1 MSKEATALYKLLV
14 KNDFQFDDDFM
25 KWKLRPA
32 KEILKSN
39 KDHCYG
45 TSYLAYRTIPGAK
58 RLYIIETRRLLNEK
72 DRKSLAAKRIPKDLF
87 SPNSNTHALT
97 YFTVGNSFYWF
108 EYSFGKYAGIHK
120 YKSFDEM
127 ANDIVKKWRKS
138 GVCRFKHGIVTNLS
152 ITKIGINL
160 VQFTKIGCLSKII
173 REY

>member
-72 DRKSLAAKRIPKDLF
+72 DRKSLSTKRIPRDLF

-97 YFTVGNSFYWF
+97 YFERNNNFYWF
-108 EYSFGKYAGIHK
+108 EYSFGKLAGIHK

-127 ANDIVKKWRKS
+127 TDDIIKKWRKS
-138 GVCRFKHGIVTNLS
+138 GVCRLKHGIMTRLGA
-152 ITKIGINL
+152 TKIGINII
-160 VQFTKIGCLSKII
+160 QFTNIGCLSKII